1 MVFFPNC
8 IWFKDLET
16 FLNSPLKSPKEEAS
30 VMTLGMVYHTMGPL
44 FLPISVLYYIREMLL
59 VNIPELFSHS

>member
-8 IWFKDLET
+8 IWFRDMET
-16 FLNSPLKSPKEEAS
+16 FLNSPLKSSKEEAS
-30 VMTLGMVYHTMGPL
+30 VMTLGMVYHTMGSL
-44 FLPISVLYYIREMLL
+44 FLPILVLYYIREMLL